1 MAFIKGLTNCN
12 KIFVLIPLLMTCGCT
27 MGRIYKGSE
36 IKLDPNEKIKIG
48 STTKGEILEIFGPP
62 VRIQKQFDGDVFVY
76 AYLQRNSSVL
86 TIEEPYFTN
95 FTIFQYTREQQ
106 KTDSLV
112 ILFDKDGVVKNF
124 GYQEGTKELTVYQS
138 LSHSF

>member
-12 KIFVLIPLLMTCGCT
+12 KIFFLIPLLVTLTCGCSI
-27 MGRIYKGSE
+27 GRIYKGSE
-36 IKLDPNEKIKIG
+36 IKHDPNEKITIG

-62 VRIQKQFDGDVFVY
+62 LRIQKQFDGDVFIY
-76 AYLQRNSSVL
+76 AYYQMNSSVL

-95 FTIFQYTREQQ
+95 VTVFQYTREQE

-112 ILFDKDGVVKNF
+112 ILFDRAGVVKNF
-124 GYQEGTKELTVYQS
+124 GFNRGTKELTIY
-138 LSHSF
+138 